1 MFLEIGLCKC
11 IYLQEGYKIN
21 CKKNSAIEITHIA
34 NYYLHIYIHSQ
45 LAIVCLYDYT
55 ESIYIVYIAIQI
67 AGYSQLHFIECSYY
81 EPYRLAFPL
90 LNRLYFFLGS
100 GSEAGEAISCNE
112 NFTVVAADEIRE
124 FLRDDSREV
133 SRSLLHFLPEHPLF
147 VSNVCD
153 SR

>member
-1 MFLEIGLCKC
+1 M
-11 IYLQEGYKIN
+11 
-21 CKKNSAIEITHIA
+21 
-34 NYYLHIYIHSQ
+34 
-45 LAIVCLYDYT
+45 
-55 ESIYIVYIAIQI
+55 
-67 AGYSQLHFIECSYY
+67 YY

-100 GSEAGEAISCNE
+100 GSEAGEGISCNE
-112 NFTVVAADEIRE
+112 NFTVVAADEVRE

>member
-1 MFLEIGLCKC
+1 MYC
-11 IYLQEGYKIN
+11 
-21 CKKNSAIEITHIA
+21 
-34 NYYLHIYIHSQ
+34 
-45 LAIVCLYDYT
+45 
-55 ESIYIVYIAIQI
+55 
-67 AGYSQLHFIECSYY
+67 

-100 GSEAGEAISCNE
+100 GSEAGEPISNLV
-112 NFTVVAADEIRE
+112 VVAADEIRE